1 MKKLAERILK
11 FTAFII
17 CLPLIA
23 TIFIRPVQRVRV
35 QKDYDTNVINERF
48 SVMVDEGIGVFYYT
62 PEQLTQCI
70 MYRMIPP
77 EMTFSPS
84 EDYIA
89 DTGKAHDPEQEY
101 LKALSVVCRSN
112 ILAAWEAQQC
122 PAILGYDTIGLGQ
135 TCFCDIPPGDNRFR
149 EIQRAAEAT
158 EGAVVTNDNGVA
170 AVPFFTSTP
179 SDILVSQ
186 AGDGTGFSLNF
197 SYELACRG
205 MDFYEILKYFLG
217 SVQVKIYG

>member
-1 MKKLAERILK
+1 MKKKVEHILK

-17 CLPLIA
+17 CIPLMA
-23 TIFIRPVQRVRV
+23 TIFVRPEQRVRV
-35 QKDYDTNVINERF
+35 RKDYDTNIINERF
-48 SVMVDEGIGVFYYT
+48 TIMVDEDIGVFYYT
-62 PEQLTQCI
+62 PEQFTQRI

-77 EMTFSPS
+77 EMTFSVS

-89 DTGKAHDPEQEY
+89 GTGKAHDPEQEY

-122 PAILGYDTIGLGQ
+122 PDILKYDSMGLGQ
-135 TCFCDIPPGDNRFR
+135 TCFYNIPPGDTRFK
-149 EIQRAAEAT
+149 EIQKAAEAT
-158 EGAVVTNDNGVA
+158 GGAVVTNENGVA

-186 AGDGTGFSLNF
+186 AGNGTGFSLNF
-197 SYELACRG
+197 SQELARRG